1 MYKLIN
7 YNVNRILKSKNLE
20 IEKFFCAQGGFCTM
34 MGQYVEKFEE
44 KVWEFGD
51 EITENLDYSI
61 VNDSFLFKIYHR
73 VLDIILSL
81 IGLVI
86 SIPILIIFGLL
97 IKKEDGGPIFYK
109 QDRLGKDG
117 KLIFIYKLRSMKI
130 NAEING
136 AVWAEKNDPRIT
148 KVGKFIRKT
157 RIDEIPQFLNI
168 LKGEM
173 SIIGPRPER
182 PTLTM
187 EFNEKIPGFIN
198 RLVVKP
204 GLTGYAQVH
213 GGYEISP
220 EDKIKEDLY
229 YIKNRSLLLDL
240 SILLKTVRVVLTGEG
255 AR

>member
-1 MYKLIN
+1 
-7 YNVNRILKSKNLE
+7 
-20 IEKFFCAQGGFCTM
+20 M
-34 MGQYVEKFEE
+34 MGQYIEKIEDNVCDFS
-44 KVWEFGD
+44 D
-51 EITENLDYSI
+51 EITSSIDYSI

-73 VLDIILSL
+73 ILDIIVAI

-86 SIPILIIFGLL
+86 SIPIIIVFGFL
-97 IKKEDGGPIFYK
+97 IKKEDGGPVFYK

-117 KLIFIYKLRSMKI
+117 KIIFIYKLRSMRI
-130 NAEING
+130 NAETNG
-136 AVWAEKNDPRIT
+136 AIWAEKNDPRIT

-187 EFNEKIPGFIN
+187 EFNDQIPGFIN
-198 RLVVKP
+198 RLVIKP

-213 GGYEISP
+213 GGYDISP

-229 YIKNRSLLLDL
+229 YIKNRSVFLDF
-240 SILLKTVRVVLTGEG
+240 SILFRTVKVIFTGEG

>member
-1 MYKLIN
+1 
-7 YNVNRILKSKNLE
+7 
-20 IEKFFCAQGGFCTM
+20 M
-34 MGQYVEKFEE
+34 MGQYVGRLEDKIYGLSNGISEE
-44 KVWEFGD
+44 
-51 EITENLDYSI
+51 LDYSI

-73 VLDIILSL
+73 VLDIMIG
-81 IGLVI
+81 IVGLVI
-86 SIPILIIFGLL
+86 SIPILIIFGIM

-117 KLIFIYKLRSMKI
+117 KVIFIYKLRSMRVD
-130 NAEING
+130 AEKNG

-148 KVGKFIRKT
+148 KVGRFIRKT

-204 GLTGYAQVH
+204 GLTGYAQVN
-213 GGYEISP
+213 GGYDISP
-220 EDKIKEDLY
+220 EDKIKDDLY
-229 YIKNRSLLLDL
+229 YIRNRSLFLDL
-240 SILLKTVRVVLTGEG
+240 GILLKTVKVVLTGEG

>member
-1 MYKLIN
+1 
-7 YNVNRILKSKNLE
+7 
-20 IEKFFCAQGGFCTM
+20 M
-34 MGQYVEKFEE
+34 MGQYVGRLEDKIYGFSNGISEE
-44 KVWEFGD
+44 
-51 EITENLDYSI
+51 LDYSI

-73 VLDIILSL
+73 VLDII
-81 IGLVI
+81 IGIVGLVI
-86 SIPILIIFGLL
+86 SIPILIIFGIM

-117 KLIFIYKLRSMKI
+117 KVIFIYKLRSMRVD
-130 NAEING
+130 AEKNG

-148 KVGKFIRKT
+148 KVGRFIRKT

-204 GLTGYAQVH
+204 GLTGYAQVN
-213 GGYEISP
+213 GGYDISP
-220 EDKIKEDLY
+220 EDKIKDDLY
-229 YIKNRSLLLDL
+229 YIRNRSVFLDL
-240 SILLKTVRVVLTGEG
+240 GILLKTVKVVLTGEG

>member
-1 MYKLIN
+1 
-7 YNVNRILKSKNLE
+7 
-20 IEKFFCAQGGFCTM
+20 M
-34 MGQYVEKFEE
+34 MGQYVGRLEDKIYGFSNEISEE
-44 KVWEFGD
+44 
-51 EITENLDYSI
+51 LDYSI

-73 VLDIILSL
+73 VLDIMIG
-81 IGLVI
+81 IVGLVI
-86 SIPILIIFGLL
+86 SIPILIIFGIM

-117 KLIFIYKLRSMKI
+117 KVIFIYKLRSMRVD
-130 NAEING
+130 AEKNG

-148 KVGKFIRKT
+148 KVGRFIRKT

-204 GLTGYAQVH
+204 GLTGYAQVN
-213 GGYEISP
+213 GGYDISP
-220 EDKIKEDLY
+220 EDKIKDDLY
-229 YIKNRSLLLDL
+229 YIRNRSLFLDL
-240 SILLKTVRVVLTGEG
+240 GILLKTVKVVLTGEG

>member
-1 MYKLIN
+1 
-7 YNVNRILKSKNLE
+7 
-20 IEKFFCAQGGFCTM
+20 M
-34 MGQYVEKFEE
+34 MGQYIEKIEDNVCDFS
-44 KVWEFGD
+44 D
-51 EITENLDYSI
+51 EITSSIDYSI

-73 VLDIILSL
+73 ILDIIVAI

-86 SIPILIIFGLL
+86 SIPIIIVFGFL
-97 IKKEDGGPIFYK
+97 IKKEDGGPVFYK

-117 KLIFIYKLRSMKI
+117 KIIFIYKLRSMRI
-130 NAEING
+130 NSETNG
-136 AVWAEKNDPRIT
+136 AIWAEKNDPRIT

-187 EFNEKIPGFIN
+187 EFNDQIPGFIN
-198 RLVVKP
+198 RLVIKP

-229 YIKNRSLLLDL
+229 YIKNRSVFLDF
-240 SILLKTVRVVLTGEG
+240 SILFRTVKVIFTGEG

>member
-1 MYKLIN
+1 
-7 YNVNRILKSKNLE
+7 
-20 IEKFFCAQGGFCTM
+20 M
-34 MGQYVEKFEE
+34 MGQYVEKLEDN
-44 KVWEFGD
+44 VCEFNNK
-51 EITENLDYSI
+51 IVANIDYSI

-73 VLDIILSL
+73 ILDIVSAV

-86 SIPILIIFGLL
+86 SIPIIIIFGIL

-117 KLIFIYKLRSMKI
+117 KIIFIYKLRSMRI
-130 NAEING
+130 HSEANG
-136 AVWAEKNDPRIT
+136 AMWAEKNDPRIT
-148 KVGKFIRKT
+148 KVGRFIRKT

-187 EFNEKIPGFIN
+187 EFNNKIPGFIN

-213 GGYEISP
+213 GGYDISP

-229 YIKNRSLLLDL
+229 YIKNRSVSLDF
-240 SILLKTVRVVLTGEG
+240 SILFKTIKVIFTGDG

>member
-1 MYKLIN
+1 
-7 YNVNRILKSKNLE
+7 
-20 IEKFFCAQGGFCTM
+20 M
-34 MGQYVEKFEE
+34 MGQYVGRLEDKIYGLSNGISEE
-44 KVWEFGD
+44 
-51 EITENLDYSI
+51 LDYSI

-73 VLDIILSL
+73 VLDIMIG
-81 IGLVI
+81 IVGLVI
-86 SIPILIIFGLL
+86 SIPILIIFGIM

-117 KLIFIYKLRSMKI
+117 KVIFIYKLRSMRVD
-130 NAEING
+130 AEKNG

-148 KVGKFIRKT
+148 KVGRFIRKT

-204 GLTGYAQVH
+204 GLTGYAQVN
-213 GGYEISP
+213 GGYDISP
-220 EDKIKEDLY
+220 EDKIKDDLY
-229 YIKNRSLLLDL
+229 YIRNRSLFLDL
-240 SILLKTVRVVLTGEG
+240 GILLKTIKVVLTGEG

>member
-1 MYKLIN
+1 
-7 YNVNRILKSKNLE
+7 
-20 IEKFFCAQGGFCTM
+20 M
-34 MGQYVEKFEE
+34 MGQYVGRLEDKIYGLSNGISEE
-44 KVWEFGD
+44 
-51 EITENLDYSI
+51 LDYSI

-73 VLDIILSL
+73 VLDII
-81 IGLVI
+81 IGIVGLVI
-86 SIPILIIFGLL
+86 SIPILIIFGIM

-117 KLIFIYKLRSMKI
+117 KVIFIYKLRSMRVD
-130 NAEING
+130 AEKNG

-148 KVGKFIRKT
+148 KVGRFIRKT

-204 GLTGYAQVH
+204 GLTGYAQVN
-213 GGYEISP
+213 GGYDISP
-220 EDKIKEDLY
+220 EDKIKDDLY
-229 YIKNRSLLLDL
+229 YIRNRSVFLDL
-240 SILLKTVRVVLTGEG
+240 GILLKTVKVVLTGEG

>member
-1 MYKLIN
+1 
-7 YNVNRILKSKNLE
+7 
-20 IEKFFCAQGGFCTM
+20 M
-34 MGQYVEKFEE
+34 MGQYVEKFEDD
-44 KVWEFGD
+44 VCNFSS
-51 EITENLDYSI
+51 EISASIDYSI

-73 VLDIILSL
+73 ILDIIISI

-86 SIPILIIFGLL
+86 SIPMIIVFGFL

-117 KLIFIYKLRSMKI
+117 KIIFIYKLRSMRI
-130 NAEING
+130 NSETNG
-136 AVWAEKNDPRIT
+136 AIWAEKNDPRIT

-187 EFNEKIPGFIN
+187 EFNDEIPGFIN

-229 YIKNRSLLLDL
+229 YIKNRSVFLDL
-240 SILLKTVRVVLTGEG
+240 SILLKTVKVIFTGEG

>member
-1 MYKLIN
+1 
-7 YNVNRILKSKNLE
+7 
-20 IEKFFCAQGGFCTM
+20 M
-34 MGQYVEKFEE
+34 MGQYVGRLEDKIYGLSNGISEE
-44 KVWEFGD
+44 
-51 EITENLDYSI
+51 LDYSI

-73 VLDIILSL
+73 VLDIMIG
-81 IGLVI
+81 IVGLVI
-86 SIPILIIFGLL
+86 SIPILIIFGIM

-117 KLIFIYKLRSMKI
+117 KVIFIYKLRSMRVD
-130 NAEING
+130 AEKNG

-148 KVGKFIRKT
+148 KVGRFIRKT

-204 GLTGYAQVH
+204 GLTGYAQVN
-213 GGYEISP
+213 GGYDISP
-220 EDKIKEDLY
+220 EDKIKDDLY
-229 YIKNRSLLLDL
+229 YIKNRSVFLDL
-240 SILLKTVRVVLTGEG
+240 NILLKTVKVVLTGEG

>member
-1 MYKLIN
+1 
-7 YNVNRILKSKNLE
+7 
-20 IEKFFCAQGGFCTM
+20 M
-34 MGQYVEKFEE
+34 MGQYVGRLEDKIYGFSNEISEE
-44 KVWEFGD
+44 
-51 EITENLDYSI
+51 LDYSI

-73 VLDIILSL
+73 VLDIMIG
-81 IGLVI
+81 IVGLVI
-86 SIPILIIFGLL
+86 SIPILIIFGIM

-117 KLIFIYKLRSMKI
+117 KVIFIYKLRSMRVD
-130 NAEING
+130 AEKNG

-148 KVGKFIRKT
+148 KVGRFIRKT

-204 GLTGYAQVH
+204 GLTGYAQVN
-213 GGYEISP
+213 GGYDVTPKEKL
-220 EDKIKEDLY
+220 DKDLY
-229 YIKNRSLLLDL
+229 YIENRNIKLDL
-240 SILLKTVRVVLTGEG
+240 QIVVKTIGTVLSGDG

>member
-1 MYKLIN
+1 MEQNGSNK
-7 YNVNRILKSKNLE
+7 RI
-20 IEKFFCAQGGFCTM
+20 CAQGGISTM

-44 KVWEFGD
+44 DVCNFSS
-51 EITENLDYSI
+51 EIVANIDYSI

-73 VLDIILSL
+73 ILDIIISI
-81 IGLVI
+81 IGLII
-86 SIPILIIFGLL
+86 SIPMIIVFGFL

-117 KLIFIYKLRSMKI
+117 KIIFIYKLRSMRI
-130 NAEING
+130 NSETNG
-136 AVWAEKNDPRIT
+136 AMWAEKNDPRIT

-187 EFNEKIPGFIN
+187 EFNDEIPGFIN
-198 RLVVKP
+198 RLVIKP

-229 YIKNRSLLLDL
+229 YIKNRSVFLDL
-240 SILLKTVRVVLTGEG
+240 SILFKTVKVIFTGEG

>member
-1 MYKLIN
+1 
-7 YNVNRILKSKNLE
+7 
-20 IEKFFCAQGGFCTM
+20 M
-34 MGQYVEKFEE
+34 MGQYIEKIEDNVCDFS
-44 KVWEFGD
+44 D
-51 EITENLDYSI
+51 EITSSIDYSI

-73 VLDIILSL
+73 ILDIIVAT

-86 SIPILIIFGLL
+86 SIPIIIVFGFL
-97 IKKEDGGPIFYK
+97 IKKEDGGPVFYK

-117 KLIFIYKLRSMKI
+117 KIIFIYKLRSMRI
-130 NAEING
+130 NSETNG
-136 AVWAEKNDPRIT
+136 AIWAEKNDPRIT

-187 EFNEKIPGFIN
+187 EFNDQIPGFIN
-198 RLVVKP
+198 RLVIKP

-213 GGYEISP
+213 GGYDISP

-229 YIKNRSLLLDL
+229 YIKNRSVFLDF
-240 SILLKTVRVVLTGEG
+240 SILFRTVKVIFTGEG

>member
-1 MYKLIN
+1 
-7 YNVNRILKSKNLE
+7 
-20 IEKFFCAQGGFCTM
+20 M
-34 MGQYVEKFEE
+34 MGQYIEKIEDNVCDFS
-44 KVWEFGD
+44 D
-51 EITENLDYSI
+51 EITSSIDYSI

-73 VLDIILSL
+73 ILDIIVAI

-86 SIPILIIFGLL
+86 SIPIIIVFGFL
-97 IKKEDGGPIFYK
+97 IKKEDGGPVFYK

-117 KLIFIYKLRSMKI
+117 KIIFIYKLRSMRI
-130 NAEING
+130 NSETNG
-136 AVWAEKNDPRIT
+136 AIWAEKNDPRIT

-187 EFNEKIPGFIN
+187 EFNDQIPGFIN
-198 RLVVKP
+198 RLVIKP

-213 GGYEISP
+213 GGYDISP

-229 YIKNRSLLLDL
+229 YIKNRSVFLDF
-240 SILLKTVRVVLTGEG
+240 SILFRTVKVIFTGEG

>member
-1 MYKLIN
+1 
-7 YNVNRILKSKNLE
+7 
-20 IEKFFCAQGGFCTM
+20 M
-34 MGQYVEKFEE
+34 MGQYIEKFEDN
-44 KVWEFGD
+44 VCDFSD
-51 EITENLDYSI
+51 EITSSIDYSI

-73 VLDIILSL
+73 MLDIIVAI

-86 SIPILIIFGLL
+86 SIPIIIVFGFL
-97 IKKEDGGPIFYK
+97 IKKEDGGPVFYK

-117 KLIFIYKLRSMKI
+117 RIIFIYKLRSMRI
-130 NAEING
+130 NSETNG
-136 AVWAEKNDPRIT
+136 AIWAEKNDPRIT

-187 EFNEKIPGFIN
+187 EFNDQIPGFIN
-198 RLVVKP
+198 RLVIKP

-213 GGYEISP
+213 GGYDISP

-229 YIKNRSLLLDL
+229 YIKNRSVFLDF
-240 SILLKTVRVVLTGEG
+240 SILFRTIKVIFTGEG

>member
-1 MYKLIN
+1 
-7 YNVNRILKSKNLE
+7 
-20 IEKFFCAQGGFCTM
+20 M
-34 MGQYVEKFEE
+34 MGQYVGRLEDKIYGLSNGISEE
-44 KVWEFGD
+44 
-51 EITENLDYSI
+51 LDYSI

-73 VLDIILSL
+73 VLDII
-81 IGLVI
+81 IGIVGLVI
-86 SIPILIIFGLL
+86 SIPILIIFGIM

-117 KLIFIYKLRSMKI
+117 KVIFIYKLRSMRVD
-130 NAEING
+130 AEKNG

-148 KVGKFIRKT
+148 KVGRFIRKT

-204 GLTGYAQVH
+204 GLTGYAQVN
-213 GGYEISP
+213 GGYDISP
-220 EDKIKEDLY
+220 EDKIKDDLY
-229 YIKNRSLLLDL
+229 YIRNRSFFLDL
-240 SILLKTVRVVLTGEG
+240 GILLKTVKVVLTGEG

>member
-1 MYKLIN
+1 
-7 YNVNRILKSKNLE
+7 
-20 IEKFFCAQGGFCTM
+20 M

-44 KVWEFGD
+44 DVCNFNN
-51 EITENLDYSI
+51 EISSKIDYSI
-61 VNDSFLFKIYHR
+61 VNDSFLFKIYQR
-73 VLDIILSL
+73 ILDIIIAL
-81 IGLVI
+81 IGLTL
-86 SIPILIIFGLL
+86 SIPIIIVFGIL
-97 IKKEDGGPIFYK
+97 IKKEDGGPVFYK
-109 QDRLGKDG
+109 QDRLGKNG
-117 KLIFIYKLRSMKI
+117 KIIFIYKLRSMRI
-130 NAEING
+130 NSEVDG
-136 AVWAEKNDPRIT
+136 AMWAKKNDPRVT
-148 KVGKFIRKT
+148 KVGKLIRKK

-187 EFNEKIPGFIN
+187 EFNDEIPGFIN

-229 YIKNRSLLLDL
+229 YIKNRSVFLDL
-240 SILLKTVRVVLTGEG
+240 SILLKTIKVIFTGEG

>member
-1 MYKLIN
+1 
-7 YNVNRILKSKNLE
+7 
-20 IEKFFCAQGGFCTM
+20 M
-34 MGQYVEKFEE
+34 MGQYVGRLEDKIYGLSNGISEE
-44 KVWEFGD
+44 
-51 EITENLDYSI
+51 LDYSI

-73 VLDIILSL
+73 VLDII
-81 IGLVI
+81 IGIVGLVI
-86 SIPILIIFGLL
+86 SIPILIIFGIM

-117 KLIFIYKLRSMKI
+117 KVIFIYKLRSMRVD
-130 NAEING
+130 AEKNG

-148 KVGKFIRKT
+148 KVGRFIRKT

-204 GLTGYAQVH
+204 GLTGYAQVN
-213 GGYEISP
+213 GGYDISP
-220 EDKIKEDLY
+220 EDKIKDDLY
-229 YIKNRSLLLDL
+229 YIRNRSLFLDL
-240 SILLKTVRVVLTGEG
+240 GILLKTVKVVLTGEG

>member
-1 MYKLIN
+1 
-7 YNVNRILKSKNLE
+7 
-20 IEKFFCAQGGFCTM
+20 M
-34 MGQYVEKFEE
+34 MGQYIEKFEDN
-44 KVWEFGD
+44 VCDFSD
-51 EITENLDYSI
+51 EITSSIDYSI

-73 VLDIILSL
+73 ILDIIVAI

-86 SIPILIIFGLL
+86 SIPIIIVFGFL
-97 IKKEDGGPIFYK
+97 IKKEDGGPVFYK

-117 KLIFIYKLRSMKI
+117 RIIFIYKLRSMRI
-130 NAEING
+130 NSETNG

-187 EFNEKIPGFIN
+187 EFNDQIPGFIN
-198 RLVVKP
+198 RLVIKP

-229 YIKNRSLLLDL
+229 YIKNRSVFLDF
-240 SILLKTVRVVLTGEG
+240 SILFRTVKVIFTGEG

>member
-1 MYKLIN
+1 
-7 YNVNRILKSKNLE
+7 
-20 IEKFFCAQGGFCTM
+20 M
-34 MGQYVEKFEE
+34 MGQYVEKFEDD
-44 KVWEFGD
+44 VCNFSS
-51 EITENLDYSI
+51 EISASIDYSI

-73 VLDIILSL
+73 ILDIIISI

-86 SIPILIIFGLL
+86 SIPMIIVFGFL

-117 KLIFIYKLRSMKI
+117 KIIFIYKLRSMRI
-130 NAEING
+130 NSETNG
-136 AVWAEKNDPRIT
+136 AIWAEKNDPRIT

-187 EFNEKIPGFIN
+187 EFNDEIPGFIN

-229 YIKNRSLLLDL
+229 YIKNRSVFLDL
-240 SILLKTVRVVLTGEG
+240 SILFKTVKVIFTGEG

>member
-1 MYKLIN
+1 
-7 YNVNRILKSKNLE
+7 
-20 IEKFFCAQGGFCTM
+20 M
-34 MGQYVEKFEE
+34 MGQYVGRLEDKIYGFSNEISEE
-44 KVWEFGD
+44 
-51 EITENLDYSI
+51 LDYSI

-73 VLDIILSL
+73 VLDIMIG
-81 IGLVI
+81 IVGLVI
-86 SIPILIIFGLL
+86 SIPILIIFGIM

-117 KLIFIYKLRSMKI
+117 KVIFIYKLRSMRVD
-130 NAEING
+130 AEKNG

-148 KVGKFIRKT
+148 KVGRFIRKT

-204 GLTGYAQVH
+204 GLTGYAQVN
-213 GGYEISP
+213 GGYDISP
-220 EDKIKEDLY
+220 EDKIKDDLY
-229 YIKNRSLLLDL
+229 YIRNRSFFLDL
-240 SILLKTVRVVLTGEG
+240 GILLKTVKVVLTGEG

>member
-1 MYKLIN
+1 
-7 YNVNRILKSKNLE
+7 
-20 IEKFFCAQGGFCTM
+20 M
-34 MGQYVEKFEE
+34 MDQYVEDFEDNICN
-44 KVWEFGD
+44 FSG
-51 EITENLDYSI
+51 EIATSIDYSI
-61 VNDSFLFKIYHR
+61 VKDSFLFKIYQR
-73 VLDIILSL
+73 ILDIMIAV
-81 IGLVI
+81 IGLII
-86 SIPILIIFGLL
+86 SVPIIIVFGILI
-97 IKKEDGGPIFYK
+97 KREDGGPVFYK

-117 KLIFIYKLRSMKI
+117 KIIFIYKLRSMRI
-130 NAEING
+130 NSEVNG
-136 AVWAEKNDPRIT
+136 AMWAKKNDPRIT

-187 EFNEKIPGFIN
+187 EFNDEIPGFIN
-198 RLVVKP
+198 RLAVKP
-204 GLTGYAQVH
+204 GLTGYAQIR

-229 YIKNRSLLLDL
+229 YIKNRSIFLDFY
-240 SILLKTVRVVLTGEG
+240 ILFKTVKVIFTGEG

>member
-1 MYKLIN
+1 
-7 YNVNRILKSKNLE
+7 
-20 IEKFFCAQGGFCTM
+20 M
-34 MGQYVEKFEE
+34 MGQYIEKFEGN
-44 KVWEFGD
+44 VCDFGD
-51 EITENLDYSI
+51 EITSSIDYSI

-73 VLDIILSL
+73 ILDIIVAI

-86 SIPILIIFGLL
+86 SIPIIIVFGFL
-97 IKKEDGGPIFYK
+97 IKKEDGGPVFYK

-117 KLIFIYKLRSMKI
+117 RIIFIYKLRSMRV
-130 NAEING
+130 NSETNG
-136 AVWAEKNDPRIT
+136 AIWAEKNDPRIT

-187 EFNEKIPGFIN
+187 EFNDQIPGFIN
-198 RLVVKP
+198 RLVIKP

-213 GGYEISP
+213 GGYDISP

-229 YIKNRSLLLDL
+229 YIKNRSVFLDF
-240 SILLKTVRVVLTGEG
+240 SILFRTVKVIFTGEG

>member
-1 MYKLIN
+1 
-7 YNVNRILKSKNLE
+7 
-20 IEKFFCAQGGFCTM
+20 M
-34 MGQYVEKFEE
+34 MGQYVGRLEDKIYGLSNGISEE
-44 KVWEFGD
+44 
-51 EITENLDYSI
+51 LDYSI

-73 VLDIILSL
+73 VLDII
-81 IGLVI
+81 IGIVGLVI
-86 SIPILIIFGLL
+86 SIPILIIFGIM
-97 IKKEDGGPIFYK
+97 IKKEDGGPVFYK

-117 KLIFIYKLRSMKI
+117 KVIFIYKLRSMRVD
-130 NAEING
+130 AEKNG

-148 KVGKFIRKT
+148 KVGRFIRKT

-204 GLTGYAQVH
+204 GLTGYAQVN
-213 GGYEISP
+213 GGYDISP
-220 EDKIKEDLY
+220 EDKIKDDLY
-229 YIKNRSLLLDL
+229 YIRNRSLFLDL
-240 SILLKTVRVVLTGEG
+240 GILLKTIKVVLTGEG

>member
-1 MYKLIN
+1 
-7 YNVNRILKSKNLE
+7 
-20 IEKFFCAQGGFCTM
+20 M
-34 MGQYVEKFEE
+34 MGQYVGRLEDKIYGFSNEISEE
-44 KVWEFGD
+44 
-51 EITENLDYSI
+51 LDYSI

-73 VLDIILSL
+73 VLDII
-81 IGLVI
+81 IGIVGLVI
-86 SIPILIIFGLL
+86 SIPILIIFGIM

-117 KLIFIYKLRSMKI
+117 KVIFIYKLRSMRVD
-130 NAEING
+130 AEKNG

-148 KVGKFIRKT
+148 KVGRFIRKT

-204 GLTGYAQVH
+204 GLTGYAQVN
-213 GGYEISP
+213 GGYDISP
-220 EDKIKEDLY
+220 EDKIKDDLY
-229 YIKNRSLLLDL
+229 YIKNRSVFLDL
-240 SILLKTVRVVLTGEG
+240 NILLKTVKVVLTGEG

>member
-1 MYKLIN
+1 MVNYKC
-7 YNVNRILKSKNLE
+7 V
-20 IEKFFCAQGGFCTM
+20 CARGGISTM
-34 MGQYVEKFEE
+34 MGQYIEEFEDS
-44 KVWEFGD
+44 VCNFSN
-51 EITENLDYSI
+51 EIASRIDYSI

-73 VLDIILSL
+73 ILDII
-81 IGLVI
+81 IAITGLLI
-86 SIPILIIFGLL
+86 SIPIIIIFAFL

-117 KLIFIYKLRSMKI
+117 KIIFIYKLRSMRI
-130 NAEING
+130 NSETNG
-136 AVWAEKNDPRIT
+136 AIWAEKNDSRIT
-148 KVGKFIRKT
+148 KIGKFIRKT

-187 EFNEKIPGFIN
+187 EFNDKIPGFIN

-213 GGYEISP
+213 GGYDISP

-229 YIKNRSLLLDL
+229 YIKNRSVFLDF
-240 SILLKTVRVVLTGEG
+240 SILLRTVKVIFTGEG